1 MSSGADTR
9 VVEMQF
15 DNKDFER
22 NVKTSIKTLDEL
34 KSSLNLDESAKSLSN
49 LERVSKSFS
58 LESMCSS
65 IDELNSRF
73 STLGIV
79 GINIINRITDSAIN
93 AAKKIGNIL
102 IVDPIRSGF
111 QEYETQ
117 IDAIQTILANTSAE
131 MDKLGYNQ
139 QERIDLVNDKLDELN
154 HYADKTIYN
163 FTQMTANIGR
173 FTAAGIDLNT
183 SVTAIQ
189 GIANLAAVSGST
201 SQQAS
206 TAMYQLSQALAAGS
220 LKLQDWNSVVNAG
233 MGGKVFQDALIQTA
247 TAMGVTVDKTVTT
260 VDASGKKI
268 TKTVKKTVKELI
280 EESGSFR
287 ESLSTGWITSDVLT
301 ETLSHFSWDFEEL
314 AKNSR
319 KTDEE
324 IDALRKAL
332 MERGYSME
340 EANKLLEQSTNL
352 TVEQAK
358 NLKKAELIAKG
369 YTSDEADE
377 IIKMAEAAT
386 EAATKVK
393 TFTQLFD
400 TLKEALQSGWTQTW
414 EYIIG
419 DFEEAKAFFTK
430 LSDYFG
436 EMINQSAESRNAV
449 IKDWKELGGRNDL
462 IDGMWNII
470 YGIENIFRTIKGA
483 FQEIFPPATGEQLK
497 NASHGFKEFTRGFKE
512 LTENAEIMVTVRS
525 VFKGIASFVSI
536 IRKGIGWIFGS
547 VVGLAKHTDGIWSGF
562 SKFIQKFSDFI
573 SSLQGNDKI
582 SNFVQDIADKLNLIL
597 QKVSGIFGSAF
608 DYAYSKISGL
618 YQKVKELG
626 IFEKVGKHISNFL
639 GRIPDG
645 IDKLTEFT
653 KSIIDMVKNSKT
665 MNTVLSYARHLFS
678 GIFNIFKDTDEEVNY
693 DGRNGEKES
702 VMKKIASKYDSIIEA
717 LKQWFENA
725 KSDVTDVFD
734 SVKDFFR
741 KFVEQDIPGFF
752 SFVGDGLKKA
762 VDYITSID
770 WLGVFNTAFDI
781 YSGIKMLQLMT
792 GFVNIS
798 SGIKNIGKGFNGI
811 GAGIKEIGKG
821 IKNISK
827 DGLEI
832 IHRNK
837 DSIGTTLL
845 KIAASIGVI
854 VAAMYVLAKMK
865 TEDVIKGFGLVTL
878 IATELLAVSK
888 IFKSI
893 DVDGKQFLMTAAAI
907 TLLVIPIKLLSM
919 MKVEDALKGMV
930 GIGIILTELALFTRM
945 MGKGNEN
952 KIAFLGISIAV
963 NLLVLAMKNI
973 ASLDPGQIAKGL
985 SGMGLLLLELG
996 LFIKSSGGKGKIS
1009 GLIGIAT
1016 AIGILVISL
1025 KAIGSMKIGQITK
1038 GLVGLGGMIVLFKIL
1053 IDSVKGL
1060 KFGTALTAFLLMAG
1074 TIQAFIFAFKEC
1086 QDMDM
1091 EQMLSFAASIGTILL
1106 SVAASMFIFSKIP
1119 VGAAIG
1125 GSVSA
1130 IAAFAVLIGGIGL
1143 VIAAFGAIK
1152 NHYPNSID
1160 LINSGG
1166 DILEAIG
1173 TAIGRIGAGIINGA
1187 TSTLPDVGT
1196 NISNFMENMKPF
1208 FDGVSSITEDA
1219 FNGAKNFAAVMTG
1232 IAWSEVLLSLASLF
1246 GDDPITKYVV
1256 DSAKL
1261 GFGLKLF
1268 ALSVKGFNKSSTD
1281 DTAAAIEA
1289 GTNLTDLMKKVP
1301 WDSPDWVKALVGFK
1315 NVEAFAQNTKP
1326 MAEALNKFGE
1336 NISGFENKATET
1348 DIANAITAANGIAGL
1363 IAGLHN
1369 TGGLLQ
1375 EFTGFPDLD
1384 NFSEKLPGFADA
1396 MKLYAENL
1404 SGFSS
1409 SVSTKDIENSTNAAM
1424 GIAGIINSLPRMGG
1438 SWQKFTGIPDLGNF
1452 SKKLPEFAKAMID
1465 YAGIIKDWNDVVI
1478 DESNVTKSTTAANG
1492 VAALINALP
1501 NEGGAWQ
1508 DFAGCPSF
1516 TNFTNQLPGFAAAMM
1531 AYAKEIKDWNYVVTD
1546 DAITNSTKAAQGIV
1560 ELAKSLDPTGGW
1572 WQSIVGAKD
1581 LGKFSSNVSSIGS
1594 ALASFATNIASVNM
1608 DDSQKAVNVLGLIQ
1622 SFISGLNDSGGLWND
1637 IAEFFGGSKVETLL
1651 RYTGTMKTI
1660 GLDLKSFSTGINKV
1674 TIADVEYAS
1683 TIFDSI
1689 MTFISGI
1696 PGISNFYSIDSTTMN
1711 RIVSI
1716 SGYMATMGRD
1726 IGIFARGVSGVSNT
1740 ILEFESVKT
1749 LIRTF
1754 IEYAELVKGWETSGK
1769 RNFEENYSNLTT
1781 MLDII
1786 MAYGT
1791 AFNGFYNGIRDIDAD
1806 KITLMAEN
1814 VRKFVSAA
1822 EMAHGLTA
1830 SDVASVQ
1837 TLINEFSHIV
1847 FPVFDQ
1853 EGANTAEAYITS
1865 LSNGIQNG
1873 VEAIKSA
1880 AGIASELGVDGA
1892 KTTFD
1897 VWVST
1902 GVNLAMGME
1911 QGILSMVGRVK
1922 SAATAVASGAARAIQ
1937 ITWQVHSPSRVGDG
1951 LGKNFDLGLVNGLS
1965 EYAKRVSG
1973 EATNVARGV
1982 VDSAKT
1988 LLLGSNSSIF
1998 DFIDPTP
2005 RIRPVIDM
2013 SGIEDGISSMNG
2025 LFAANHNI
2033 NAGFFSGRT
2042 FSMGAGSLNFE
2053 GSRIIGSQDNIDVIN
2068 ELQILRDHIDDLNE
2082 AILNMQLVL
2091 DSGEL
2096 VGGTVSKMDASLG
2109 NKSMM
2114 RNRAN

>member
-332 MERGYSME
+332 MERGYSLE

-369 YTSDEADE
+369 YTSEEADE

-497 NASHGFKEFTRGFKE
+497 NASNGFKEFTRGFKE

-525 VFKGIASFVSI
+525 IFKGIASFVSI
-536 IRKGIGWIFGS
+536 IRKGIGWIFG
-547 VVGLAKHTDGIWSGF
+547 TDGIWSGF

-573 SSLQGNDKI
+573 SSLQGNYK
-582 SNFVQDIADKLNLIL
+582 
-597 QKVSGIFGSAF
+597 
-608 DYAYSKISGL
+608 
-618 YQKVKELG
+618 
-626 IFEKVGKHISNFL
+626 ISNFL

-665 MNTVLSYARHLFS
+665 MNTVLSSARHLFS

-798 SGIKNIGKGFNGI
+798 SGIKNIGKGFKGI
-811 GAGIKEIGKG
+811 GTGIKEIGKG

-1143 VIAAFGAIK
+1143 VIAAFGDIK

-1384 NFSEKLPGFADA
+1384 NFSKKLPDFADA
-1396 MKLYAENL
+1396 MKLYAENI
-1404 SGFSS
+1404 SGFTN
-1409 SVSTKDIENSTNAAM
+1409 SVSTEDVENSTNAAM
-1424 GIAGIINSLPRMGG
+1424 GIAGIINALPRMGG

-1452 SKKLPEFAKAMID
+1452 SEKLPGFATAMID

-1516 TNFTNQLPGFAAAMM
+1516 TNFTNNLPGFAAAMM

-1581 LGKFSSNVSSIGS
+1581 LGTFSSNISSIGS
-1594 ALASFATNIASVNM
+1594 ALASFATNIASVNIE
-1608 DDSQKAVNVLGLIQ
+1608 DSQKAVNVLGLIQ
-1622 SFISGLNDSGGLWND
+1622 SFISGLNASGGIWND
-1637 IAEFFGGSKVETLL
+1637 IAEFFGGSKVESLL

-1674 TIADVEYAS
+1674 TIADVEHAS

-1689 MTFISGI
+1689 VTFISGI

-1711 RIVSI
+1711 RIVSV

-1754 IEYAELVKGWETSGK
+1754 IEYAELVKGWETSGE

-1781 MLDII
+1781 MLDVIRE
-1786 MAYGT
+1786 YGT

-1822 EMAHGLTA
+1822 EMAHVLTA

-1937 ITWQVHSPSRVGDG
+1937 ITWQVHSPSRVGDR

-1973 EATNVARGV
+1973 EAINVARGV

-1988 LLLGSNSSIF
+1988 LLLGSNNSIF

-2013 SGIEDGISSMNG
+2013 TGIEDGINSMNG
-2025 LFAANHNI
+2025 LFAANPNI

>member
-34 KSSLNLDESAKSLSN
+34 KSSLNLDESAKSLNN
-49 LERVSKSFS
+49 LERVSKNFS

-79 GINIINRITDSAIN
+79 GINVINRITDSAIN

-324 IDALRKAL
+324 IDALRKTL
-332 MERGYSME
+332 MERGYSLE
-340 EANKLLEQSTNL
+340 DANKLLEQSTNL

-369 YTSDEADE
+369 YTSEEADE

-430 LSDYFG
+430 LSDHFG
-436 EMINQSAESRNAV
+436 EIINQSAESRNSV
-449 IKDWKELGGRNDL
+449 VKDWKELGGRNDL

-470 YGIENIFRTIKGA
+470 DGIENIFSTIKGA

-497 NASHGFKEFTRGFKE
+497 NASNGFKEFTRGFKE
-512 LTENAEIMVTVRS
+512 LTENTEIMGTVRS
-525 VFKGIASFVSI
+525 IFKGIAFFVSI
-536 IRKGIGWIFGS
+536 IRKGIGWIFGLT
-547 VVGLAKHTDGIWSGF
+547 VGLAKQTDGIWSGF

-573 SSLQGNDKI
+573 SSLRGNDKI
-582 SNFVQDIADKLNLIL
+582 SNFVKDVADKLNSIIR
-597 QKVSGIFGSAF
+597 KVSGMFGSAF
-608 DYAYSKISGL
+608 DYLYSKISGL
-618 YQKVKELG
+618 YQKAKELG
-626 IFEKVGKHISNFL
+626 IFEKVGKYISDFL
-639 GRIPDG
+639 GRIPNG
-645 IDKLTEFT
+645 IDKLTAFT
-653 KSIIDMVKNSKT
+653 KSISDMVKNSKT
-665 MNTVLSYARHLFS
+665 MNSVLSAAKRVIS
-678 GIFNIFKDTDEEVNY
+678 GIFNIFKRAGDEDIYDGDSSEEV
-693 DGRNGEKES
+693 S
-702 VMKKIASKYDSIIEA
+702 ITTKIATKYDSIIA
-717 LKQWFENA
+717 SLKQRFKNA
-725 KSDVTDVFD
+725 KIDLKSTFEDVKT
-734 SVKDFFR
+734 FFST
-741 KFVEQDIPGFF
+741 FVNHDIPGFF
-752 SFVGDGLKKA
+752 SFIGDGLKKA
-762 VDYITSID
+762 VDTIVSID
-770 WLGVFNTAFDI
+770 WLGVINTAFDI
-781 YSGIKMLQLMT
+781 YSGIKLLQLVT

-798 SGIKNIGKGFNGI
+798 SGIKNIGKGFKGI
-811 GAGIKEIGKG
+811 GTGIKEIGKG

-845 KIAASIGVI
+845 KIAASIRVI

-865 TEDVIKGFGLVTL
+865 TEDAIKGFGLVTL
-878 IATELLAVSK
+878 IAIELLAVSK

-893 DVDGKQFLMTAAAI
+893 DVDGKQFLMAAAAI

-919 MKVEDALKGMV
+919 MKVEDALKGMA

-985 SGMGLLLLELG
+985 AGMGLLLLELG

-1009 GLIGIAT
+1009 GLIGIST
-1016 AIGILVISL
+1016 AIGILVLSL
-1025 KAIGSMKIGQITK
+1025 KAIGNMKIGQITK

-1091 EQMLSFAASIGTILL
+1091 EKMLSFAASIGTILL
-1106 SVAASMFIFSKIP
+1106 SIAASMFIFAKIP

-1125 GSVSA
+1125 GAVSA

-1152 NHYPNSID
+1152 NEWPNSID

-1173 TAIGRIGAGIINGA
+1173 TAIGRIGGGIINGA

-1208 FDGVSSITEDA
+1208 FDGVSSISEDV

-1232 IAWSEVLLSLASLF
+1232 IAWSEVLLGLASLF
-1246 GDDPITKYVV
+1246 GEDPITKYMV
-1256 DSAKL
+1256 DAAKL

-1268 ALSVKGFNKSSTD
+1268 ALSVKGFSTSSTK
-1281 DTAAAIEA
+1281 DTAAAIDA
-1289 GTNLTDLMKKVP
+1289 GTNLTALMESVP
-1301 WDSPDWVKALVGFK
+1301 WDSPDWLNAIIGFK
-1315 NVEAFAQNTKP
+1315 NVDEFAKNTGTL
-1326 MAEALNKFGE
+1326 ATALTTFGE

-1348 DIANAITAANGIAGL
+1348 DIINAIDAANGLATL
-1363 IAGLHN
+1363 LNYLPN
-1369 TGGLLQ
+1369 TGGSLQ
-1375 EFTGFPDLD
+1375 EFTGFPDLS
-1384 NFSEKLPGFADA
+1384 NFSEKLPGLADA
-1396 MKLYAENL
+1396 MKLYAKNI
-1404 SGFSS
+1404 SGFSD
-1409 SVSTKDIENSTNAAM
+1409 SVSMEDVENSTNAAM
-1424 GIAGIINSLPRMGG
+1424 GVAGIIKALPRMGG
-1438 SWQKFTGIPDLGNF
+1438 SWQKFSGIPDLGDF
-1452 SKKLPEFAKAMID
+1452 SERLPVFAQAMID
-1465 YAGIIKDWNDVVI
+1465 YAEIIKGWNNVVI
-1478 DESNVTKSTTAANG
+1478 DESNVEKSTTAANG

-1501 NEGGAWQ
+1501 NTGGSWQ
-1508 DFAGCPSF
+1508 EFAGFPDF
-1516 TNFTNQLPGFAAAMM
+1516 TQFTNQLPGFAAAMI
-1531 AYAKEIKDWNYVVTD
+1531 AYSNEISGWNTIVTD
-1546 DAITNSTKAAQGIV
+1546 DAITNSTNAAKGIV
-1560 ELAKSLDPTGGW
+1560 ELAKTLDPTGGW

-1594 ALASFATNIASVNM
+1594 SLASFATNVASVSM
-1608 DDSQKAVNVLGLIQ
+1608 DDSQKAVDVLSLIQ
-1622 SFISGLNDSGGLWND
+1622 SFINDLNDSGGLWNG
-1637 IAEFFGGSKVETLL
+1637 ISEFFDGSKTETLKK
-1651 RYTGTMKTI
+1651 YTGTMKTI
-1660 GLDLKSFSTGINKV
+1660 GLDLKSFSTGVNKV
-1674 TIADVEYAS
+1674 TIADVEHAS
-1683 TIFDSI
+1683 TVFDSI
-1689 MTFISGI
+1689 IAFISGI
-1696 PGISNFYSIDSTTMN
+1696 IDLPTFYSKESKTMEDM
-1711 RIVSI
+1711 VSI

-1726 IGIFARGVSGVSNT
+1726 IGTFARGISGVSNT

-1749 LIRTF
+1749 LIGTF
-1754 IEYAELVKGWETSGK
+1754 IEYAELVKSWETSGN
-1769 RNFEENYSNLTT
+1769 RNFEDNYSNLTT
-1781 MLDII
+1781 MLDVIRE
-1786 MAYGT
+1786 YGT

-1806 KITLMAEN
+1806 KVTLMAEN
-1814 VRKFVSAA
+1814 IRTFVSAA
-1822 EMAHGLTA
+1822 AMARGLTA
-1830 SDVASVQ
+1830 ADVTAVQ
-1837 TLINEFSHIV
+1837 VLINEFSHIV

-1853 EGANTAEAYITS
+1853 EGANTAEAYISS

-1873 VEAIKSA
+1873 VEAIKTA

-1892 KTTFD
+1892 KSTFD
-1897 VWVST
+1897 VWMST
-1902 GVNLAMGME
+1902 GVNLAVGME
-1911 QGILSMVGRVK
+1911 QGILSMIERIK

-1937 ITWQVHSPSRVGDG
+1937 ITWQVHSPSRVGVG
-1951 LGKNFDLGLVNGLS
+1951 FGKNFDLGLVNGLS

-1973 EATNVARGV
+1973 EATNVAKGV
-1982 VDSAKT
+1982 VNSAKT
-1988 LLLGSNSSIF
+1988 LLHGTNTSIF

-2013 SGIEDGISSMNG
+2013 SGIEDGIDSMNG
-2025 LFAANHNI
+2025 LFAANRNI

-2042 FSMGAGSLNFE
+2042 FSMGAGALNFE
-2053 GSRIIGSQDNIDVIN
+2053 GNRIIGSRDNIDVIS
-2068 ELQILRDHIDDLNE
+2068 ELQTLRDHIDDLNE
-2082 AILNMQLVL
+2082 AILSMQLVL

-2114 RNRAN
+2114 KNRAN

>member
-260 VDASGKKI
+260 VDASGKRI

-324 IDALRKAL
+324 IDALRKTL
-332 MERGYSME
+332 MERGYSLE
-340 EANKLLEQSTNL
+340 DANKLLEQSTNL

-369 YTSDEADE
+369 YTSEEADE

-436 EMINQSAESRNAV
+436 ETINQSAESRNAV

-497 NASHGFKEFTRGFKE
+497 NASNGFKEFTRGFKE
-512 LTENAEIMVTVRS
+512 LTENAEIMGTVRS
-525 VFKGIASFVSI
+525 IFKGIASFVSI
-536 IRKGIGWIFGS
+536 IRKGISWIFGLS
-547 VVGLAKHTDGIWSGF
+547 VGLAKQTDGIWSGF
-562 SKFIQKFSDFI
+562 SKSIQKFSDFI

-582 SNFVQDIADKLNLIL
+582 SNFVKDVADKLSSIIR
-597 QKVSGIFGSAF
+597 KVSEMFGSAF
-608 DYAYSKISGL
+608 DHVYSKISGL
-618 YQKVKELG
+618 YQKAKELG
-626 IFEKVGKHISNFL
+626 VFEKVGKHISNFL

-653 KSIIDMVKNSKT
+653 KSIVDMVKNSKT
-665 MNTVLSYARHLFS
+665 MNAVLSTARRVFS
-678 GIFNIFKDTDEEVNY
+678 GIFNIFKRAGEEDIYDEDRDNEEPIVT
-693 DGRNGEKES
+693 
-702 VMKKIASKYDSIIEA
+702 KIASKYESIIAA
-717 LKQWFENA
+717 LKQLFENA
-725 KSDVTDVFD
+725 KNDLTNTFE
-734 SVKDFFR
+734 SVKGFFH
-741 KFVEQDIPGFF
+741 KFVNQDIPGFF
-752 SFVGDGLKKA
+752 SFIGDGLKKA
-762 VDYITSID
+762 VDFITSID
-770 WLGVFNTAFDI
+770 WLGVFNTVFSI
-781 YSGIKMLQLMT
+781 YSSLKWFQLIT

-798 SGIKNIGKGFNGI
+798 SGIKNIGKGFKGI
-811 GAGIKEIGKG
+811 GYGIKEIGKG

-865 TEDVIKGFGLVTL
+865 TEDTIKGFGLVTL
-878 IATELLAVSK
+878 IAIELLAVSK

-893 DVDGKQFLMTAAAI
+893 DVDGKQFLMVAAAI

-919 MKVEDALKGMV
+919 MKVEDALKGMA

-996 LFIKSSGGKGKIS
+996 LFIKSSGGNGKIS
-1009 GLIGIAT
+1009 GLIGMST
-1016 AIGILVISL
+1016 AIGILVLSL
-1025 KAIGSMKIGQITK
+1025 NAIGNMKIGQITK

-1053 IDSVKGL
+1053 FDSVKGL

-1091 EQMLSFAASIGTILL
+1091 EKMLSFAASIGTILL
-1106 SVAASMFIFSKIP
+1106 SVAASMFIFAKIP

-1125 GSVSA
+1125 GAVSA

-1173 TAIGRIGAGIINGA
+1173 TAIGRLGAGIINGA
-1187 TSTLPDVGT
+1187 SSTLPDVGT
-1196 NISNFMENMKPF
+1196 NIANFMENMKPF
-1208 FDGVSSITEDA
+1208 FDGVSSISEDA

-1232 IAWSEVLLSLASLF
+1232 IAWSEVLLGLASLF
-1246 GDDPITKYVV
+1246 GEDPITKYVV

-1268 ALSVKGFNKSSTD
+1268 ALSVKGFSTSSTN

-1289 GTNLTDLMKKVP
+1289 GTNLTDLMEKVP

-1315 NVEAFAQNTKP
+1315 NVEAFAKNTKSIGK
-1326 MAEALNKFGE
+1326 ALNTFGE

-1348 DIANAITAANGIAGL
+1348 DITNAIAAANGIAEL
-1363 IAGLHN
+1363 INALPN
-1369 TGGLLQ
+1369 IGGSLQ
-1375 EFTGFPDLD
+1375 EFTGIPDLG

-1396 MKLYAENL
+1396 MILYAEHI
-1404 SGFSS
+1404 SGFTN
-1409 SVSTKDIENSTNAAM
+1409 SVSMEDVENSTNAAM
-1424 GIAGIINSLPRMGG
+1424 GIAGIINALPRMGG
-1438 SWQKFTGIPDLGNF
+1438 SWQKFAGIPDLGNF
-1452 SKKLPEFAKAMID
+1452 SKK
-1465 YAGIIKDWNDVVI
+1465 
-1478 DESNVTKSTTAANG
+1478 
-1492 VAALINALP
+1492 
-1501 NEGGAWQ
+1501 
-1508 DFAGCPSF
+1508 
-1516 TNFTNQLPGFAAAMM
+1516 LPGFAAAMM

-1674 TIADVEYAS
+1674 TIADVEHAS
-1683 TIFDSI
+1683 TLFDSI
-1689 MTFISGI
+1689 VTFISGI

-1726 IGIFARGVSGVSNT
+1726 IGMFARGISGVSNT

-1749 LIRTF
+1749 LIGTF
-1754 IEYAELVKGWETSGK
+1754 IEYAELVKGWETSGE

-1781 MLDII
+1781 MLDVIRE
-1786 MAYGT
+1786 YGT

-1830 SDVASVQ
+1830 SDVTSVQ

-1902 GVNLAMGME
+1902 GVNLAIGME
-1911 QGILSMVGRVK
+1911 QGILSMVERVK
-1922 SAATAVASGAARAIQ
+1922 NAATAVASGAARAIQ
-1937 ITWQVHSPSRVGDG
+1937 ITWQVHSPSRVGVG
-1951 LGKNFDLGLVNGLS
+1951 FGKNFDLGLVNGLS

-1988 LLLGSNSSIF
+1988 LLLGSNNSIF

-2013 SGIEDGISSMNG
+2013 TGIEDGINSMNG
-2025 LFAANHNI
+2025 LFAANPNI

-2042 FSMGAGSLNFE
+2042 FSMGAGALNFE
-2053 GSRIIGSQDNIDVIN
+2053 GNRIIGSQDNINVIN

-2114 RNRAN
+2114 KNRAN